1 MTREFSVLSVDDSA
15 AMLSIISVYLRGS
28 EFNVVATAQD
38 GARAIELVQD
48 LKPQLILLDLVMPGL
63 SGHETLQHILDVRPD
78 SVVAI
83 VSSLGFDDGVQ
94 ECLAAGAKDYLQK
107 PFSKEDLLQFLR
119 NLVAKP

>member
-1 MTREFSVLSVDDSA
+1 MLFPALVLCCSVLPA
-15 AMLSIISVYLRGS
+15 QAEQTTFQKLAEYLTENG
-28 EFNVVATAQD
+28 
-38 GARAIELVQD
+38 
-48 LKPQLILLDLVMPGL
+48 LDLPD
-63 SGHETLQHILDVRPD
+63 ILTDSEGNPDWFIKPPAFIPNSQEYFVIDVRPD